1 MPKMVKLKRRQT
13 VANLQKETVSKKDNV
28 EEEKSTI
35 LQKLASEEANLME
48 EKKNLVS
55 LREKLQ
61 SKLQEE
67 VEIKKKNIQKLRAE
81 IADLKFSCER
91 LSKSIKFE
99 AK

>member
-1 MPKMVKLKRRQT
+1 MVKLKSRHT
-13 VANLQKETVSKKDNV
+13 GVNLQKEAVPKQDDF
-28 EEEKSTI
+28 EEEKTTI

-67 VEIKKKNIQKLRAE
+67 IEIKKKNIQKLRTE

-91 LSKSIKFE
+91 LSKSIKVE

>member
-1 MPKMVKLKRRQT
+1 M
-13 VANLQKETVSKKDNV
+13 AILQKETVSKTDKV
-28 EEEKSTI
+28 EEEQTTI

-61 SKLQEE
+61 LKLQEE
-67 VEIKKKNIQKLRAE
+67 IENKKKNIQKLRAD
-81 IADLKFSCER
+81 IADLKFSCEK
-91 LSKSIKFE
+91 LTKSIKVE